1 MTQLLLRLFVKDYRN
16 TEDPAVRTRYGK
28 LAGIVGIVCNV
39 LLSAGKLLA
48 GTLSGAVSITA
59 DGLNNLTDAASSL
72 VTLLGFRLAARPA
85 DEKHPYGHARMEY
98 LSGLAVAVMILV
110 IGVELVKSSVQK
122 ILHPEAVE
130 FSVLTAAV
138 LTGSI
143 LLKLWMALF
152 DRKLGRK
159 ISSAALIAAAADS
172 RSDVIATGAVL
183 LACVVGRLTGL
194 MIDGW
199 AGLLVALF
207 ILWSG
212 VGVVKDTVDPLLG
225 AKPDEALVRAIAY
238 LMTSHVNILGFHD
251 LMVHDYG
258 PGRRF
263 ASVHAEI
270 DHRIDP
276 LVAHEIL
283 DEIERQAKREL
294 HVDLVI
300 HYDPVVT
307 DDPEVA
313 AVRTRVLQIMHG
325 LDPRLSLHDFRMV
338 SGQHHV
344 NVIFDMVLPPED
356 AQTAEQLRRQI
367 EAQLQDGKK
376 TYHLI
381 VTFDTAAF
389 NELSTEAGE
398 QQSR

>member
-1 MTQLLLRLFVKDYRN
+1 MTNFLLRRFVPDYQN
-16 TEDPAVRTRYGK
+16 TADPAVREKYGN

-39 LLSAGKLLA
+39 LLFVGKLLA
-48 GTLSGAVSITA
+48 GTLCGSVSVTA
-59 DGLNNLTDAASSL
+59 DAVNNLSDASSSL

-152 DRKLGRK
+152 DRKLGKK

-183 LACVVGRLTGL
+183 LACVIGRLTGL

-199 AGLLVALF
+199 TGLLVALF

-276 LVAHEIL
+276 LIAHEIL

-338 SGQHHV
+338 SGSHHV
-344 NVIFDMVLPPED
+344 NVIFDMVIPPED

>member
-1 MTQLLLRLFVKDYRN
+1 M
-16 TEDPAVRTRYGK
+16 
-28 LAGIVGIVCNV
+28 GIICNV
-39 LLSAGKLLA
+39 LLFAGKLLA
-48 GTLSGAVSITA
+48 GTLCGSVSVTA
-59 DGLNNLTDAASSL
+59 DAVNNLSDASSSL

-152 DRKLGRK
+152 DRKLGKK
-159 ISSAALIAAAADS
+159 IGSAALTAAAADS

-183 LACVVGRLTGL
+183 LACVIGRLTGL

-300 HYDPVVT
+300 HYDPIVT
-307 DDPEVA
+307 DDPEIA

-338 SGQHHV
+338 SGSHHV
-344 NVIFDMVLPPED
+344 NVIFDMVIPPED